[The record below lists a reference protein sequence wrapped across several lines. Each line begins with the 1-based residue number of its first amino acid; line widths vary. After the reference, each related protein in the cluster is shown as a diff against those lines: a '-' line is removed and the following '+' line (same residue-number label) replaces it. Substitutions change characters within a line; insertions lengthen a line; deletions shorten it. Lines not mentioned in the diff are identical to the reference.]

1 MNNYNKNKYK
11 TKCNFCRYWSGS
23 SCMTVP
29 NSKYCKEALD
39 EYYQYLN
46 KNKPQTPIRSKRPW
60 DKK

>member
-1 MNNYNKNKYK
+1 
-11 TKCNFCRYWSGS
+11 
-23 SCMTVP
+23 MTVP

-46 KNKPQTPIRSKRPW
+46 KNKPQTPTRSFRPW